1 MWNSSGCVVCRKE
14 LWTATIF
21 GGTNKYWWR
30 GMNFQLPGTNCP
42 QFSFKCTLGKLQSP
56 NKMVHSSSRTP
67 WFVSMIVWRRLT
79 LAKVRMYWYW
89 ATMRCRDFLWW
100 RVFWTQTHHCF
111 HHFHWG
117 GRKRLIIGDPAI
129 DGILSVEKHSQV
141 EKRNKQH
148 VCKPSLHFRCSVKN
162 RESDLQFVC
171 RPRKNH
177 VQCKPCLPSLL
188 FPRLRLLYQPDWALR
203 GVPKTLRFYRSAN
216 QDSHN
221 HQDYQARV
229 FNPIS
234 QKNPHRNWIK
244 LPPKRG

>member
-1 MWNSSGCVVCRKE
+1 M
-14 LWTATIF
+14 IF
-21 GGTNKYWWR
+21 Y
-30 GMNFQLPGTNCP
+30 
-42 QFSFKCTLGKLQSP
+42 
-56 NKMVHSSSRTP
+56 
-67 WFVSMIVWRRLT
+67 
-79 LAKVRMYWYW
+79 
-89 ATMRCRDFLWW
+89 WW

-203 GVPKTLRFYRSAN
+203 GVPKTLRFSGQWIRIPMITWQFQN
-216 QDSHN
+216 PTITKTTKH
-221 HQDYQARV
+221 V
-229 FNPIS
+229 FSTPLP

-244 LPPKRG
+244 LPPNRG